1 MQITKGL
8 IHAGVDCMI
17 KTMFK
22 LLEKRRVPLKLTGP
36 EAESDDF

>member
-1 MQITKGL
+1 
-8 IHAGVDCMI
+8 MI

-36 EAESDDF
+36 EAESDDWYTSPS